1 LSAAKVLWAS
11 GFAGAC
17 TMVVELGA
25 VRMLAPWFGA
35 SAGVWTNVIGV
46 ILLALAL
53 GYLLGAALATRPRP
67 ERSLAWVLLCSAA
80 LTAWL
85 PACASPICS
94 LFLPRGVSLDG
105 AADLWLWGSL
115 ASTLILFLP
124 PALALGCIGP
134 LAVECVALKGG
145 VHAGRAG
152 GQVLAAS
159 TLGSLAGTFA
169 TTHALIPLWGIRVSF
184 VAAASLLFVLGVV
197 LAWSSTAP
205 RVRADVMLWLLSTG
219 ALAAAWRWS
228 DLRRPQPSEGVT
240 LLAEQDS
247 KYQALRVVQDERWG
261 EPMRMLQVNE
271 GLDSFQSVWT
281 AKPGLL
287 GPGFYY
293 DLFALPA
300 WWSKAS
306 ARWKVAVLGL
316 GAGTTFRVLE
326 GASPPGVE
334 LDLTGV
340 EIDERVIE
348 LGREWFELAPRHRV
362 LAGVDGRSALG
373 LLERDFDLIVLDAYA
388 HQVEIPAH
396 LATQEALSEM
406 RAHLSPGGWLAI
418 NVGGFGF
425 DDPVVAAVGNTLAA
439 VFPGASVACRVP
451 SSRNFV
457 LFGRSGAA
465 IPTPNDAQWWFEGD
479 VARELSSSLSL
490 PDMRR
495 AFTHDDTRLTLRDD
509 RSPLDVLQR
518 QSLEQ
523 ARERMV
529 ATR

>member
-1 LSAAKVLWAS
+1 
-11 GFAGAC
+11 
-17 TMVVELGA
+17 
-25 VRMLAPWFGA
+25 
-35 SAGVWTNVIGV
+35 
-46 ILLALAL
+46 
-53 GYLLGAALATRPRP
+53 
-67 ERSLAWVLLCSAA
+67 
-80 LTAWL
+80 
-85 PACASPICS
+85 
-94 LFLPRGVSLDG
+94 
-105 AADLWLWGSL
+105 
-115 ASTLILFLP
+115 LFLP

-134 LAVECVALKGG
+134 LAVECVAQSSSARSSGA
-145 VHAGRAG
+145 HAGRAG

-184 VAAASLLFVLGVV
+184 VAAASLLFALGVA
-197 LAWSSTAP
+197 LAWSSSAA
-205 RVRADVMLWLLSTG
+205 RGRAGALLLLLSGG
-219 ALAAAWRWS
+219 ALATAWRWS
-228 DLRRPQPSEGVT
+228 ELRRPQPGEGVK

-247 KYQALRVVQDERWG
+247 KYQALRVVQDERW
-261 EPMRMLQVNE
+261 EVPMRMLQVNE

-281 AKPGLL
+281 PKAGLL
-287 GPGFYY
+287 GTGFYY

-300 WWSKAS
+300 WWSQAS
-306 ARWKVAVLGL
+306 GRWKVAVLGL

-340 EIDERVIE
+340 EIDERVVA
-348 LGREWFELAPRHRV
+348 LGRQWFELGARHRV
-362 LAGVDGRSALG
+362 LSGVDGRSALG
-373 LLERDFDLIVLDAYA
+373 LFERDFDLIVLDAYA

-396 LATQEALSEM
+396 LATREALTEM
-406 RAHLSPGGWLAI
+406 RAHLAPGGWLAI

-439 VFPGASVACRVP
+439 VFPGSNLACRVP

-457 LFGRSGAA
+457 LFGRNAAA
-465 IPTPNDAQWWFEGD
+465 IPGPGDAAWWFEGD
-479 VARELSSSLSL
+479 VARELASPLSL

-495 AFTHDDTRLTLRDD
+495 EFVHDETHLTLSDD
-509 RSPLDVLQR
+509 RSPLDRLQR

-529 ATR
+529 AAR